1 MWRMVQE
8 KSALVRGQV
17 HKRNL
22 QVLIRYIILSY
33 AIILHNVYLH
43 YDIHKSHSGLLCKLV
58 SDWVENN
65 RSISYS
71 IGFVVHVFLMGLS
84 NLAKDEW
91 WWLGWGRRSVFSLWP
106 SLTLFLFPSLSHTHA
121 LSLNEMGKVWVT
133 FSLPFPSSLPP
144 SLPPSL
150 LQSHSHTHTLALFT
164 GAAQTGT
171 TSVLHVKKVV
181 FFWSFFYHPNMLPAL
196 CWTLVLVWAK
206 AEKRGLGREEE
217 IKPRWMMAK

>member
-106 SLTLFLFPSLSHTHA
+106 SLTLFLFPSLSRTHA
-121 LSLNEMGKVWVT
+121 LPLNEIGKVWVT

-144 SLPPSL
+144 SLPPAVSL
-150 LQSHSHTHTLALFT
+150 THSHS
-164 GAAQTGT
+164 G
-171 TSVLHVKKVV
+171 SLHWCSTDRHNICPAREKGC

>member
-121 LSLNEMGKVWVT
+121 LPLNEIGKVWVT

-144 SLPPSL
+144 SLPPSCSL
-150 LQSHSHTHTLALFT
+150 THTLTLWLSSLVQHRQAQHLSCTWKRLFF
-164 GAAQTGT
+164 
-171 TSVLHVKKVV
+171 LV
-181 FFWSFFYHPNMLPAL
+181 FFFTIQICYLL
-196 CWTLVLVWAK
+196 C
-206 AEKRGLGREEE
+206 AELLCSCG
-217 IKPRWMMAK
+217 PRLKKGG